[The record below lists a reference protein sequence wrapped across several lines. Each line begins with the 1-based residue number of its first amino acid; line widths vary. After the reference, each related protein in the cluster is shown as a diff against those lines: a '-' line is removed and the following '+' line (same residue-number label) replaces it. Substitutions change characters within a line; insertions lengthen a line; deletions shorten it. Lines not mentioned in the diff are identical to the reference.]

1 MIKLKGDLMFDKVII
16 KILFVGS
23 FWNETHIV
31 YWLNAR
37 KINYISIKLNWGN
50 YTVIIKKVSKDTIL
64 KEQELKGETGVYFYY
79 L

>member
-31 YWLNAR
+31 YWLHAR